1 MGCLR
6 GCHSC
11 GFDLAG
17 SIESKLSDTA
27 EALLRMLL
35 LFVGVVEMICDN
47 VTKRLLKFSFP
58 IRYKIAVL
66 NFF

>member
-17 SIESKLSDTA
+17 SIESKLSGTM
-27 EALLRMLL
+27 EASLRIASDCRCRRNDMRQRNQAT
-35 LFVGVVEMICDN
+35 VEIQI
-47 VTKRLLKFSFP
+47 P
-58 IRYKIAVL
+58 I
-66 NFF
+66 